1 MDADDLLENASV
13 NVELQNQ
20 ANVPIQSQGQIPTE
34 KASEMGYVPFNKPES
49 ATQRVTQERSMAIK
63 EALQSGQPY
72 MDSDQVRPT
81 NVKHDLIIDFYSILF
96 KSLFLTGICYGKC

>member
-1 MDADDLLENASV
+1 MDADNLLENASV

-20 ANVPIQSQGQIPTE
+20 TNLPIQSQGQIPTE

-63 EALQSGQPY
+63 EAFQSGQTY
-72 MDSDQVRPT
+72 MDSDQVRPP
-81 NVKHDLIIDFYSILF
+81 KLKLDLIIEFYSILS
-96 KSLFLTGICYGKC
+96 KSLF